1 MKSGFVTILGR
12 PNAGKSTLLNSLL
25 GQKLAIATAKAQT
38 TRNSIL
44 GVLNENDCQIV
55 FTDTPGIHE
64 ASTALGVYMNKEA
77 MSQADGADIIYY
89 IIDGNKGLQDEDN
102 KVLDKI
108 FKYDIPVFLLV
119 NKIDEMNK
127 DRLISRLSFASNSYK
142 FAEIIPISAL
152 NKENFAELLETSKKY
167 FKDEVQYYP
176 NDYKTNMNIE
186 FQISEIIREKM
197 ILNLDR
203 EVPHLTA
210 VKIDSLKDK
219 TSKVFIE
226 ATIVCNKQ
234 SHKGI
239 IIGSGGK
246 MLKKINEQASKDIA
260 AIFDNKKIYLS
271 LFVKVVEDWQNS
283 SKQLFDLGY
292 FKGDKDEW

>member
-1 MKSGFVTILGR
+1 MKSGFITILGR

-25 GQKLAIATAKAQT
+25 GEKLAIATAKAQT

-44 GVLNENDCQIV
+44 GVLNDEDYQIV

-102 KVLDKI
+102 RILDKI

-127 DRLISRLSFASNSYK
+127 DRLISRLSFASTSYK

-152 NKENFAELLETSKKY
+152 NKENFNELLETSKKY

-186 FQISEIIREKM
+186 FQICEIIREKM

-219 TSKVFIE
+219 ASKVFIE

-246 MLKKINEQASKDIA
+246 MLKKINEQASKDISVL
-260 AIFDNKKIYLS
+260 FNNKKIYLS

-292 FKGDKDEW
+292 FKGDKDE

>member
-12 PNAGKSTLLNSLL
+12 PNAGKSTLLNSIL
-25 GQKLAIATAKAQT
+25 GQKLAITTAKAQT
-38 TRNSIL
+38 TRNAIL
-44 GVLNENDCQIV
+44 GILNEDDFQII

-64 ASTALGVYMNKEA
+64 ANTALGVYMNKEA
-77 MSQADGADIIYY
+77 LSQADGADIIYY
-89 IIDGNKGLQDEDN
+89 IIDGNKGLQDEDK
-102 KVLDKI
+102 KVLDQV

-127 DRLISRLSFASNSYK
+127 DRLISRLSFASDAYR

-152 NKENFAELLETSKKY
+152 NKENLNELLQTSKKY
-167 FKDEVQYYP
+167 FNDEAQYYP
-176 NDYKTNMNIE
+176 SDYKTNMNIE
-186 FQISEIIREKM
+186 FQICEIIREKM

-210 VKIDSLKDK
+210 VKIDSLMDK

-239 IIGSGGK
+239 IIGASGK
-246 MLKKINEQASKDIA
+246 MLKKINQQASNDISKLFA
-260 AIFDNKKIYLS
+260 NKRVVLS
-271 LFVKVVEDWQNS
+271 LFVKVIEDWQNS

-292 FKGDKDEW
+292 FKGDKDE

>member
-12 PNAGKSTLLNSLL
+12 PNAGKSTLLNSIL
-25 GQKLAIATAKAQT
+25 GQKLAITTAKAQT
-38 TRNSIL
+38 TRNAIL
-44 GVLNENDCQIV
+44 GILNEDDFQII

-64 ASTALGVYMNKEA
+64 ANTALGVYMNKEA
-77 MSQADGADIIYY
+77 LSQADGADIIYY
-89 IIDGNKGLQDEDN
+89 IIDGNKGLQDEDK
-102 KVLDKI
+102 KVLDQV

-127 DRLISRLSFASNSYK
+127 DRLISRLSFASDAYR

-152 NKENFAELLETSKKY
+152 NKENLNELLQTSKKY
-167 FKDEVQYYP
+167 FNDEAQYYP
-176 NDYKTNMNIE
+176 SDYKTNMNIE
-186 FQISEIIREKM
+186 FQICEIIREKM

-239 IIGSGGK
+239 IIGASGK
-246 MLKKINEQASKDIA
+246 MLKKINQQASNDISKMFA
-260 AIFDNKKIYLS
+260 NKRVVLS
-271 LFVKVVEDWQNS
+271 LFVKVIEDWQNS

-292 FKGDKDEW
+292 FKGDKDE

>member
-12 PNAGKSTLLNSLL
+12 PNAGKSTLLNSIL
-25 GQKLAIATAKAQT
+25 GQKLAITTAKAQT
-38 TRNSIL
+38 TRNAIL
-44 GVLNENDCQIV
+44 GILNEDDFQII

-64 ASTALGVYMNKEA
+64 ANTALGVYMNKEA
-77 MSQADGADIIYY
+77 LSQADGADIIYY
-89 IIDGNKGLQDEDN
+89 IIDGNKGLQDEDK
-102 KVLDKI
+102 KVLDQV

-127 DRLISRLSFASNSYK
+127 DRLISRLSFASDAYR

-152 NKENFAELLETSKKY
+152 NKENLNELLQTSKKY
-167 FKDEVQYYP
+167 FNDEAQYYP
-176 NDYKTNMNIE
+176 SDYKTNMNIE
-186 FQISEIIREKM
+186 FQICEIIREKM

-210 VKIDSLKDK
+210 VKIDNLKDK

-239 IIGSGGK
+239 IIGASGK
-246 MLKKINEQASKDIA
+246 MLKKINQQASNDISKLFA
-260 AIFDNKKIYLS
+260 NKRVVLS
-271 LFVKVVEDWQNS
+271 LFVKVIEDWQNS

-292 FKGDKDEW
+292 FKGDKDE